1 MNGDEDEADDMLPE
15 EPTESDLD
23 FIAKSDED
31 ADVDEED
38 DLLKRLDEDAE
49 KITEQLKAASPSK
62 TKNSL
67 PKAAKFP
74 SKGLR
79 ASFKATKPFQ
89 PPKSSPKKF
98 KNATQRKKASIHPH
112 SMHL

>member
-1 MNGDEDEADDMLPE
+1 MNDDSDEEDDMLPE
-15 EPTESDLD
+15 EPTQSDLD
-23 FIAKSDED
+23 FIARSDED

-38 DLLKRLDEDAE
+38 DLLERLDEDAE

-67 PKAAKFP
+67 PKAAKSP
-74 SKGLR
+74 SKGIR

-89 PPKSSPKKF
+89 PPKSSPKKI
-98 KNATQRKKASIHPH
+98 KNPTPKKRASIHPH